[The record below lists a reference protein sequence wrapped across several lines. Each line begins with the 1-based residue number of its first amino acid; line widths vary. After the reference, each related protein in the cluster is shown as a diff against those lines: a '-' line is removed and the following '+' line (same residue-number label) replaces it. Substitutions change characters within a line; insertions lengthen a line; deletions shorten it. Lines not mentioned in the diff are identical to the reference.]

1 MKKEYMKPTMR
12 VVELRQRHHLLN
24 ASPGSQASIQMHG
37 GSIGDESEVW

>member
-1 MKKEYMKPTMR
+1 MKPAMR

-24 ASPGSQASIQMHG
+24 ASPGSQASIQMHS